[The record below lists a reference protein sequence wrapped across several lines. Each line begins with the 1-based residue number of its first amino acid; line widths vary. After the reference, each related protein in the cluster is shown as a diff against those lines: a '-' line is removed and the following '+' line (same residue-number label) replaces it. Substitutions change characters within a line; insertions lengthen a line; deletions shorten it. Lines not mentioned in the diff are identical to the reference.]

1 MEKNKDIQDEIN
13 EIFEKETENANT
25 LDTIKAKASEFWAK
39 NKKKIIIGAGVTA
52 AALIVYGLCKAA
64 SNGDSIG
71 SIENLDIRPRDDFDD
86 GEMRRLLWEERGLEA
101 KYQKACELI
110 ENVGKELDLKPDERF
125 WFTGILQGDNY
136 SVEGTE
142 EPGVG
147 GWFEIDGSD
156 ISRPRDLA

>member
-1 MEKNKDIQDEIN
+1 MEEKNIQAEVVN
-13 EIFEKETENANT
+13 ETNENAKT

-52 AALIVYGLCKAA
+52 AAVIVYALCKAA
-64 SNGDSIG
+64 SSGDSIS
-71 SIENLDIRPRDDFDD
+71 SIESLDIRPRDEFDD
-86 GEMRRLLWEERGLEA
+86 CEMRRLLWEERGLEA